1 MGARSHSKNHVGRNA
16 ADNNDVAIFGECWIV
31 DQFYHERLRAED
43 DLSRHLRSGALKPI
57 NNVVE
62 GFENLPMA
70 VVGLYTTAR
79 SGKLQVR
86 FDPA

>member
-1 MGARSHSKNHVGRNA
+1 
-16 ADNNDVAIFGECWIV
+16 
-31 DQFYHERLRAED
+31 ED

-62 GFENLPMA
+62 GFDNLPRA
-70 VVGLYTTAR
+70 VVGLYTAAR

-86 FDPA
+86 FDPG

>member
-1 MGARSHSKNHVGRNA
+1 VQQLKQRN
-16 ADNNDVAIFGECWIV
+16 IKSECWIV
-31 DQFYHERLRAED
+31 DAFYHGRLRAED

-62 GFENLPMA
+62 GFENLPNA

-86 FDPA
+86 FGPG